1 LLSQRVAGE
10 RCARPAEVAR
20 WMGAVQAQDYQQALW
35 AIGVRTGAATTGE
48 VEEAIAGREIVWTWP
63 MRGTLHFVAAENA
76 RWLLEL
82 LAPRRLAA
90 DRARLRQLELDEGVI
105 ERSGRL
111 FYDAL
116 RGGRRL
122 PRSGMMR
129 LLAEAGINPAG
140 QRGYHILWHVAQ
152 QGIICLGPMRDKE
165 QTFVLR
171 DEWVPNARRLSR
183 EAALAELAAV
193 YFTSHGPATVADFAQ
208 WTGLTLTDAR
218 AGHEAVRSRLVAEQ
232 LDGREYWRGDGAA
245 GQGAE
250 GAAGVYLLP
259 GFDEYLLGYKD
270 RGDVLAAEHAQKV
283 VPGGNGVFF
292 PILVVGGQVV
302 GTWKRAVKK
311 GGVAITVRPFARL
324 EVSCE
329 CLEAAAER
337 YSAFLGMPLASAEVA
352 SE

>member
-1 LLSQRVAGE
+1 
-10 RCARPAEVAR
+10 
-20 WMGAVQAQDYQQALW
+20 
-35 AIGVRTGAATTGE
+35 
-48 VEEAIAGREIVWTWP
+48 
-63 MRGTLHFVAAENA
+63 
-76 RWLLEL
+76 
-82 LAPRRLAA
+82 
-90 DRARLRQLELDEGVI
+90 
-105 ERSGRL
+105 
-111 FYDAL
+111 
-116 RGGRRL
+116 
-122 PRSGMMR
+122 
-129 LLAEAGINPAG
+129 
-140 QRGYHILWHVAQ
+140 VAQ